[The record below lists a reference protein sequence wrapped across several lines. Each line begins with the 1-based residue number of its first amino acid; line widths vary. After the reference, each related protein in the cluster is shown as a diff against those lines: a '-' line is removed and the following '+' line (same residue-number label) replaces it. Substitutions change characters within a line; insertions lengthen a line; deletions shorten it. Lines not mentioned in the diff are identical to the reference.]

1 MWRPEVDLVG
11 VIMYI
16 FTLGFFF
23 LFVCFD
29 FVIRISTEPGTHS
42 LATLAG
48 QQALAILLSLP
59 LSTKIVGEAAEPR
72 PTCEQASILR
82 HLVTTRG

>member
-1 MWRPEVDLVG
+1 MILG
-11 VIMYI
+11 VSLYI
-16 FTLGFFF
+16 SSPWVFF
-23 LFVCFD
+23 LFDCFD
-29 FVIRISTEPGTHS
+29 FVIRISTEPGAHS

-59 LSTKIVGEAAEPR
+59 LSTKIVGEAEEPR
-72 PTCEQASILR
+72 PSCEQAFILR